1 MYSFSMGILGNI
13 LWFIF
18 GGFFSGL
25 GWIIAGIIWCATI
38 VGIPVGVQCFKLS
51 ILSFMPFG
59 REVRYE
65 GGAVSFIVNILWFIF
80 SGLELAIANALLGL
94 LLCATIVGIPFGLQY
109 FKIAK
114 LALAPFGAVVD

>member
-1 MYSFSMGILGNI
+1 MGILGNI

-18 GGFFSGL
+18 GGFLSGL
-25 GWIIAGIIWCATI
+25 GWIIAGIIWCVTI
-38 VGIPVGVQCFKLS
+38 VGIPVGMQCFKLS
-51 ILSFMPFG
+51 LLSFMPFG

-65 GGAVSFIVNILWFIF
+65 GGAVSFIVNVLWFIL

>member
-1 MYSFSMGILGNI
+1 M
-13 LWFIF
+13 
-18 GGFFSGL
+18 
-25 GWIIAGIIWCATI
+25 
-38 VGIPVGVQCFKLS
+38 
-51 ILSFMPFG
+51 
-59 REVRYE
+59 
-65 GGAVSFIVNILWFIF
+65 

>member
-1 MYSFSMGILGNI
+1 MLIKRRKRSILFSKGIFGNI
-13 LWFIF
+13 LWLIF
-18 GGFFSGL
+18 GGFL
-25 GWIIAGIIWCATI
+25 
-38 VGIPVGVQCFKLS
+38 
-51 ILSFMPFG
+51 
-59 REVRYE
+59 
-65 GGAVSFIVNILWFIF
+65 

>member
-18 GGFFSGL
+18 GGFLSGL
-25 GWIIAGIIWCATI
+25 GWIIAGIIWCVTI
-38 VGIPVGVQCFKLS
+38 AGIPVGMQCFKLS
-51 ILSFMPFG
+51 LLSFMPFG

-65 GGAVSFIVNILWFIF
+65 GGAVSFIVNVLWFIF

-114 LALAPFGAVVD
+114 LALAPFGAVVE